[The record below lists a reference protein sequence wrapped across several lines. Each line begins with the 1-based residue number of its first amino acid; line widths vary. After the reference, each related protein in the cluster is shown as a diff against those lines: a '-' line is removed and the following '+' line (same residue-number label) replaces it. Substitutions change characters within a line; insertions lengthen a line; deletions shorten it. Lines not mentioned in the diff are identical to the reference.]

1 MRRRLGVVEGVYVC
15 VCVCVRDVTC
25 SGEEE
30 DGEEGKGLRS
40 VQGVCVG
47 RSVLGGACW
56 GRVREASV

>member
-1 MRRRLGVVEGVYVC
+1 MCVCVC
-15 VCVCVRDVTC
+15 VCVCVRDVGC